1 MAGVDGRLDQMLV
14 AAEILGNGQLPFGV
28 VRETLLNGG
37 KLLGRL
43 VCLAKRNSNVVPC
56 SSDLAKRSSA
66 SIAIANCLLIAKPSP
81 LPCSLDVPPG

>member
-43 VCLAKRNSNVVPC
+43 VCLAKRIECHSKLHQTVGGQPLGTGQGRFGRCPKIVYPVF
-56 SSDLAKRSSA
+56 RSA
-66 SIAIANCLLIAKPSP
+66 FAAL
-81 LPCSLDVPPG
+81 